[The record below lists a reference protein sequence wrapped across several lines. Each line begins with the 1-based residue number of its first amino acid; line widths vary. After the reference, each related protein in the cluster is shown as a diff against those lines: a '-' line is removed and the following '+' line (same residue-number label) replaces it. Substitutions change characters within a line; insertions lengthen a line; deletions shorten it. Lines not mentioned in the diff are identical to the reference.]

1 MDDKVIDLTEKNGV
15 YVSTEEAKPIRPR
28 ERVIIHDAHQSN
40 RRAKITSTRPPVLD
54 FIDGA
59 KECLSLFDHIIKR
72 MG

>member
-15 YVSTEEAKPIRPR
+15 YVSAEEVEPVRTR
-28 ERVIIHDAHQSN
+28 ERVIIHNASQSN
-40 RRAKITSTRPPVLD
+40 RRIKTVKARPPVLD

-72 MG
+72 MR

>member
-15 YVSTEEAKPIRPR
+15 YVSTEEVVPIRTR
-28 ERVIIHDAHQSN
+28 EKVIIHNSHQSN
-40 RRAKITSTRPPVLD
+40 RRVKTVNARPPVLD

-72 MG
+72 MR